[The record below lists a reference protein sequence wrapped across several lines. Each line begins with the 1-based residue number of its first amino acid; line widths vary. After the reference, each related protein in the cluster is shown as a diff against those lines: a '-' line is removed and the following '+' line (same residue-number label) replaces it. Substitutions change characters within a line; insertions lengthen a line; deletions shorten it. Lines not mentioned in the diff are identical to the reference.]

1 MKLYTKLY
9 KESIT
14 TENLLQAWQEF
25 LRGKSK
31 RNDVILF
38 NARLMDN
45 IHKLHNDLLH
55 RRYSHGGYQ
64 AFNISD
70 PKPRSIHKAIVRDRL
85 LHHLVYSELYPY
97 FEQKFIF
104 DSYSCRFDK
113 GTHKAV
119 KRFNQFSRIVSKN
132 HTRTC
137 WVLKCDIRKFFA
149 SIDHDILKAILK
161 KHIADEGMLWL
172 LSQTID
178 SFHTDGKVGVGLPL
192 GNLTS
197 QLLVNVY
204 MNEFDHFAKRQ
215 LKLKHYIRYADDFV
229 IMSEDKEMLEKLI
242 PVISNFLILN
252 LKLELHPNKVFIK
265 TFVSGVDFLGW
276 VHFSDHKV
284 LRTSTKKRM
293 IKNLEENQ
301 KPEAIAS
308 YKGMLAHGN
317 GYKLQKQVLG
327 SLNKTT

>member
-1 MKLYTKLY
+1 MKLYTKSY
-9 KESIT
+9 KESII

-55 RRYSHGGYQ
+55 RRYTHGGYQ

-161 KHIADEGMLWL
+161 KYIADDRPRFQHETA
-172 LSQTID
+172 S
-178 SFHTDGKVGVGLPL
+178 SK
-192 GNLTS
+192 
-197 QLLVNVY
+197 
-204 MNEFDHFAKRQ
+204 
-215 LKLKHYIRYADDFV
+215 
-229 IMSEDKEMLEKLI
+229 I
-242 PVISNFLILN
+242 PPRRN
-252 LKLELHPNKVFIK
+252 
-265 TFVSGVDFLGW
+265 
-276 VHFSDHKV
+276 
-284 LRTSTKKRM
+284 R
-293 IKNLEENQ
+293 
-301 KPEAIAS
+301 
-308 YKGMLAHGN
+308 
-317 GYKLQKQVLG
+317 KQ
-327 SLNKTT
+327 SIN